1 MHQQIY
7 QTIKILSLPKNDVL
21 SKALGSHCSSP
32 HHNNHPSLLSI
43 KDTQLQVKLSPS
55 PGDILKVLDRYDKF
69 WIEVKQPHA
78 TSGLKGSCVWSEC
91 TTGYINTD
99 DDMMGDGCDGDE
111 NWYQY
116 RHNHS
121 VQMLH
126 IHCMDVKR
134 VMLVH

>member
-1 MHQQIY
+1 MICTKRY
-7 QTIKILSLPKNDVL
+7 QTIKILFPRMTFFLKL
-21 SKALGSHCSSP
+21 SVATAL
-32 HHNNHPSLLSI
+32 LLTTTTIQAYSASKI
-43 KDTQLQVKLSPS
+43 HKLQVKLSPS